1 MFNPLPVVLADMRRT
16 KAGVIAV
23 ALLIAVAVA
32 LGVAV
37 SAQERALREG
47 SARAADAFDLLIG
60 APGSPTQ
67 LVLSAVYLQPEPVE
81 LIDGRLLNELD
92 ADEGVV
98 YAAPLA
104 FGDFYRGHPIVGT
117 TAAFVTRG
125 GALAPSEGRGFAALY
140 EAVVGADVPLAVGDR
155 FEPLHGHPEVA
166 DPEHDTHEGSA
177 YAVVGRLP
185 AQDTPWDRAILV
197 PVEAVWDVHALP
209 TGHEEA
215 AHGHEDDAPAR
226 LGPPWE
232 GVVPGVPAIV
242 VEPASVADAYRLRA
256 EYRTTETLALFPA
269 EVLVQLYGLL
279 GDARDLLAL
288 IAVATQALVVG
299 AVLLAVFASLA
310 QRRRQVAVL
319 RALGAP
325 RAYVFASVWSHV
337 TLMIAAGAAL
347 GLALGWL
354 GAWALAALLR
364 AETGIRLPVTV
375 TPGEVG
381 LALALVAVG
390 AALAVIPALATYRQP
405 VSAGLRS
412 A

>member
-1 MFNPLPVVLADMRRT
+1 M
-16 KAGVIAV
+16 
-23 ALLIAVAVA
+23 
-32 LGVAV
+32 
-37 SAQERALREG
+37 
-47 SARAADAFDLLIG
+47 
-60 APGSPTQ
+60 
-67 LVLSAVYLQPEPVE
+67 
-81 LIDGRLLNELD
+81 
-92 ADEGVV
+92 
-98 YAAPLA
+98 
-104 FGDFYRGHPIVGT
+104 
-117 TAAFVTRG
+117 
-125 GALAPSEGRGFAALY
+125 
-140 EAVVGADVPLAVGDR
+140 
-155 FEPLHGHPEVA
+155 
-166 DPEHDTHEGSA
+166 
-177 YAVVGRLP
+177 
-185 AQDTPWDRAILV
+185 
-197 PVEAVWDVHALP
+197 
-209 TGHEEA
+209 
-215 AHGHEDDAPAR
+215 
-226 LGPPWE
+226 
-232 GVVPGVPAIV
+232 PGVPAIV